1 MQGHQHH
8 EAATPA
14 CHAPEKRQTYPVNH
28 HHAQGGQGDDSLV
41 NVSKHAT
48 LHCLIGCVIGEVIGL
63 SIGVHFGLGMWPTM
77 ILATVLAYISGF
89 ILAVPPIM
97 RKQGLSFSQAFK
109 AIWLGEV
116 ISIGVME
123 VVMNGVDYM
132 VGGVQAASLSSPIFY
147 IGLGVAIPAGFLA
160 GWPVN
165 YILLKGQI
173 KEKCH

>member
-1 MQGHQHH
+1 MQEHQHH
-8 EAATPA
+8 VAATPA
-14 CHAPEKRQTYPVNH
+14 CHAPEKRQTESAMR
-28 HHAQGGQGDDSLV
+28 HHAHGDSGDNSLF

-89 ILAVPPIM
+89 VLAVPPIM
-97 RKQGLSFSQAFK
+97 RKQGLSFMQAFK

-123 VVMNGVDYM
+123 IVMNGVDYM

-147 IGLGVAIPAGFLA
+147 IGLAVAIPAGFLA
-160 GWPVN
+160 GWPIN
-165 YILLKGQI
+165 YMLLKKQI
-173 KEKCH
+173 KSECH